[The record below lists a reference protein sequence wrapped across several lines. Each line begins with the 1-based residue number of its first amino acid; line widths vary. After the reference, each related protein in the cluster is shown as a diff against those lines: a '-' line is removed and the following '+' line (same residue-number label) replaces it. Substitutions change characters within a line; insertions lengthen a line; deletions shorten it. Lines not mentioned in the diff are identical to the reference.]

1 MHTCTIKVTFA
12 INSILK
18 LSHKKLSSTK
28 LEKNRNSKV
37 IVKFMKQFCNTQRL
51 IAWHVKNLELRGKP
65 GYEFSPV
72 GKPQSTPGFKWEPH
86 DGHMRFGCTLV
97 CMTNGDNIKS
107 LFSSFRFF
115 FFFFFFYLA
124 ECLFCYLQ
132 ELLISLAA
140 EQKSKSESKQLVMS
154 FQWPIS
160 MKLRAK
166 TSRLRQCQP
175 SEFISEGEVC
185 SGKAQQRRH
194 RSCWALRQEPSPY

>member
-28 LEKNRNSKV
+28 LEKNRNSKA
-37 IVKFMKQFCNTQRL
+37 IVKFMKQFCYTQRL
-51 IAWHVKNLELRGKP
+51 IAWHVKSSELCGRP
-65 GYEFSPV
+65 GYGFLSSGGPPFTWGSRRESQAAHMVSGARLFAWLMVIIFKVFSHH
-72 GKPQSTPGFKWEPH
+72 F
-86 DGHMRFGCTLV
+86 
-97 CMTNGDNIKS
+97 N
-107 LFSSFRFF
+107 SFIFYFF
-115 FFFFFFYLA
+115 FIWLSAF
-124 ECLFCYLQ
+124 FCYLQ
-132 ELLISLAA
+132 ELLILLAA

-175 SEFISEGEVC
+175 SEFISEAVLCEGGRYMRGAEVPRLLERC
-185 SGKAQQRRH
+185 
-194 RSCWALRQEPSPY
+194 P